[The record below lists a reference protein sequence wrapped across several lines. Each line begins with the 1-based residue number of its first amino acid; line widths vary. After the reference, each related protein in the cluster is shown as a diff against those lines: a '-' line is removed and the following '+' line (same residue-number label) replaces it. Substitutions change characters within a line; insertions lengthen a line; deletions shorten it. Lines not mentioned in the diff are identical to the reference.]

1 LLVGEAVA
9 KRLLELVVAQSRPS
23 TDDDSAIRDFI
34 SCQNEADIAYPLF
47 QNFLRQIGIGMDI
60 GHNGRFLAL
69 SFDTADDTVKPA
81 AEVPDEIIV
90 VLGQLSAF
98 KLSDG
103 NPKWPVWPLL
113 QKQP

>member
-9 KRLLELVVAQSRPS
+9 KRLLELVVAQSGPS

-34 SCQNEADIAYPLF
+34 SCQNEVDVAYPLL

-60 GHNGRFLAL
+60 GHNGLFLAL
-69 SFDTADDTVKPA
+69 SFNTTDDTIKPI
-81 AEVPDEIIV
+81 AEVSDEVII
-90 VLGQLSAF
+90 VLGQLSVL

-103 NPKWPVWPLL
+103 NPK
-113 QKQP
+113 